1 MDERVEEIRPISPVS
16 PIRKLTLTRPK
27 KGKRELTYQLNQ
39 YRKAKK
45 TLRTDLFTKKLPDA
59 SNNTVSSSVPA
70 ADDYVAELKKRI
82 AFDRAIIIGD

>member
-1 MDERVEEIRPISPVS
+1 MDERVEEIRPINPVS

-45 TLRTDLFTKKLPDA
+45 TSKADLVTEKLPDA
-59 SNNTVSSSVPA
+59 SNSTASSSVLA
-70 ADDYVAELKKRI
+70 SNDYVAELKKRI